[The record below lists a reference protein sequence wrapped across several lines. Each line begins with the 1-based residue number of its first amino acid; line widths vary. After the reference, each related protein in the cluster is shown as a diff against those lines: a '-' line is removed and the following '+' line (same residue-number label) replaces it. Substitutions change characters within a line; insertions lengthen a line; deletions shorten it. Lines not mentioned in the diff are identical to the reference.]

1 MQYKWWLI
9 PIASVALSGCLKQLG
24 LEADD
29 DSSEPT
35 SAIAGKAADGYLS
48 GAVVCLDIN
57 ENKECDPGEPQT
69 TTGAGGS
76 FTISATAAQA
86 AKPIV
91 VEIVA
96 GETIDEDAPDT
107 PITQSY
113 SLSAPAGYTF
123 VSPLTTLVQN
133 EIETNGSSAA
143 DAKAAIQA
151 LLGTVLDLDD
161 DYVAG
166 ANVLDTDATAALK
179 EEFERLHKVAQV
191 AATVI
196 QVNVAG
202 TAATTGVSTED
213 KLQLIAGKLTA
224 ALADIAD
231 AVDNA
236 GDSFDPDEIANSDE
250 IDAQTKVDPE
260 KIAEEIEV
268 ATTLSTA
275 TQANMATAL
284 QGGVYWLEEHAWF
297 DYGASVSKLF
307 FGWGS
312 VTYDGTNQSD
322 SFYFYDGAGTGAAAF
337 TQDTPSDSGSNN
349 GNDNQALVLSSVGW
363 GDPVSMDGGNGP
375 DFVSANADGSVTM
388 QQGPI
393 KVKLT
398 GVQVDV
404 ANKNIEATLANT
416 RNNLWADAVSST
428 ATFPTGSVAY
438 RLSQVLAE
446 DVYLMPWD
454 QPAVSESDYS
464 NCMAE
469 HAVGTTLALQSCNSV
484 RVFDGSNP
492 NSEGAAADT
501 VGLTVGAAGTLSNP
515 LSFKGVIIYHED
527 DEQGTKKMVLMEL
540 VSGGAVN
547 YYMFTRN
554 EAESFTVT
562 KIRSDKFSSG
572 SVHGK
577 TLVQIPV
584 PYDIPNFFTENKDQ
598 NGGGDGP
605 KFNTFFLTKHDGF
618 WRFGVAFKT
627 GEKLPDDAPFVMN
640 ATAKDAVVSVFD
652 PANINNFIDPELV
665 SDGQMDSG
673 NDGVKPCFNGD
684 SQNGDRSFANFA
696 ASLSGCRSDLGTTDN
711 FASVGGFSSDLVS
724 DMSFFLPIYKD
735 MVFDEGAGID
745 VETVFEE
752 KVTFSATANAFT
764 LETYIRNADGTQT
777 LDDTRTG
784 TWSIDADGHL
794 VVEIGT
800 DEKAWLG
807 LVENTDAYLSVKLYD
822 LNTTEGG
829 AADLD
834 NTDGDSDGDV
844 IGMIW
849 RKPISAPIVEVMP

>member
-29 DSSEPT
+29 NNSEPT

-91 VEIVA
+91 VEVVA

-107 PITQSY
+107 PITQGY

-151 LLGTVLDLDD
+151 LLGTVLDLED

-179 EEFERLHKVAQV
+179 DEFDRLHKVAQV

-196 QVNVAG
+196 KVNVAG
-202 TAATTGVSTED
+202 TAATTGVSTEA
-213 KLQLIAGKLTA
+213 KLQLIAGKVTA
-224 ALADIAD
+224 ALADIKD

-260 KIAEEIEV
+260 KIADEIEV

-322 SFYFYDGAGTGAAAF
+322 SFYFYDGAGTGADAF
-337 TQDTPSDSGSNN
+337 TQDTQSDSGSNN
-349 GNDNQALVLSSVGW
+349 GNNNQALVLSAAGW
-363 GDPVSMDGGNGP
+363 GDPVSMEGGNGP
-375 DFVSANADGSVTM
+375 DFVSANSDGSVTM

-404 ANKNIEATLANT
+404 ASKNIEATLANT

-428 ATFPTGSVAY
+428 ATFPAGSVAY
-438 RLSQVLAE
+438 RLNQVLAE

-454 QPAVSESDYS
+454 QPAVSIDDYS
-464 NCMAE
+464 NCMADD
-469 HAVGTTLALQSCNSV
+469 AVGTTLSLQSCNSV
-484 RVFDGSNP
+484 HVFDGSNP

-515 LSFKGVIIYHED
+515 LSFKGVVIYHED
-527 DEQGTKKMVLMEL
+527 DELGTKKMVLMEL
-540 VSGGAVN
+540 VSGGTVN
-547 YYMFTRN
+547 YYVFARN
-554 EAESFTVT
+554 NAESFTVT
-562 KIRSDKFSSG
+562 KIRSDKFSSS
-572 SVHGK
+572 SVNGK

-605 KFNTFFLTKHDGF
+605 KFNTFFLTKYDGF
-618 WRFGVAFKT
+618 WRFGVAFKA

-640 ATAKDAVVSVFD
+640 ATAKDAVVSAFD

-673 NDGVKPCFNGD
+673 NDGAKPCFHGD
-684 SQNGDRSFANFA
+684 SKNGDRSFDNFA
-696 ASLSGCRSDLGTTDN
+696 ASLTGCRSDFGTTDN
-711 FASVGGFSSDLVS
+711 FASIGGFSSDLVS
-724 DMSFFLPIYKD
+724 DMSFFLPMYKD
-735 MVFDEGAGID
+735 MVFDEGAGMD
-745 VETVFEE
+745 VEKVFEE

-784 TWSIDADGHL
+784 TWSIDSDGHL

-800 DEKAWLG
+800 DEKVWLG

-844 IGMIW
+844 MGMIW
-849 RKPISAPIVEVMP
+849 RKPVSAPIVEAAP